1 MTLDAAIAQWLD
13 TTARDDSVSPA
24 EAESRA
30 LSLALL
36 ARYFGRLSQLAE
48 MTPACLRDFLSRWL
62 IENAGSASRP
72 ADPHSPALA
81 PPDPLALS
89 DTLTAFIGWL
99 SNQTG
104 VAADDCLA
112 VVAELRE
119 RLPRAITIS
128 TRMSEWLAGRGGAF
142 GFPEFL
148 TSFEAGGRSQ
158 YDLDTAGEAGSVEGY
173 FRIMRIAGGQVEA
186 EEMLTEVS
194 VAPIL
199 FPEPVAALLEPDY
212 IINLELVRVNEAWQ
226 IVGCGFAYPPGTDV

>member
-24 EAESRA
+24 DAESRA
-30 LSLALL
+30 LSLAML
-36 ARYFGRLSQLAE
+36 ARYFGKRSQLE
-48 MTPACLRDFLSRWL
+48 EVTPARLRDFLSRWF
-62 IENAGSASRP
+62 IENAGPAPRR
-72 ADPHSPALA
+72 ADPHSAALES
-81 PPDPLALS
+81 PDPLALS
-89 DTLTAFIGWL
+89 DTLTAFIRWAAD
-99 SNQTG
+99 QTG
-104 VAADDCLA
+104 VAAGECLA

-158 YDLDTAGEAGSVEGY
+158 YDFDTAGEAGSVEGY
-173 FRIMRIAGGQVEA
+173 FRITRIAGAHVEA
-186 EEMLTEVS
+186 EERLTEKI

-226 IVGCGFAYPPGTDV
+226 VVGCGFAYPPGADV